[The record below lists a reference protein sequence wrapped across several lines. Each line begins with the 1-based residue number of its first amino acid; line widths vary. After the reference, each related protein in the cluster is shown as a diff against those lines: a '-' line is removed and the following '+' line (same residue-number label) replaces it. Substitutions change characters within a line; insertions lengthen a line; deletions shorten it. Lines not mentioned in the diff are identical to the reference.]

1 MMRSTI
7 TVQCSAGLA
16 HRLGASLAPPIIIQK
31 ISLIPP
37 PTMVLE
43 TDRGPM
49 FWQVHAGSLIDSFGN
64 PAKRRKGVPI

>member
-1 MMRSTI
+1 MKTTI
-7 TVQCSAGLA
+7 NVKCSAGLA

-37 PTMVLE
+37 PTIVLE

-49 FWQVHAGSLIDSFGN
+49 FWHVHAGSLIDSFGN